1 MEGNIRFLQAF
12 DNLLAQSRAIR
23 IGEIAVRYTT
33 LGGIVE
39 GVDAALGEVQHVVA
53 NYEVTCLH
61 LRVEGT
67 DCGSS
72 KNLLSSQALHRP
84 DVGTIVYLV
93 GRHGMIYSVTAHENN
108 LITAHCADVAQCFTK
123 RCFYNLFFESL
134 QGIGIINTG
143 SANDSNFT
151 HMLCLLY
158 S

>member
-67 DCGSS
+67 NCGSS
-72 KNLLSSQALHRP
+72 KNFLCAQALHSP
-84 DVGTIVYLV
+84 DVGTVVYLV
-93 GRHGMIYSVTAHENN
+93 GRHGMVYAVTAHENN